1 MKMPISGKESDVKQA
16 KMTDQYRIFDNSALT
31 DPDLHQTGAVT
42 YSHWIGRTVANAGVI
57 RKEENA

>member
-1 MKMPISGKESDVKQA
+1 MKQA